1 MIEEDREVILAD
13 EVLIVRNSGEIPEI
27 ALHGS
32 LYYLTG
38 DEDGPRFCLQ
48 DHELQSLYDAALA
61 RAREIVLRDLD
72 PANRDLRLYRGVARA
87 IVNWR
92 RLQSFC
98 QRIHRDCS
106 GFRET
111 VARALLAFLHQEIKD
126 VTAGG
131 RPSSVNCSA
140 TDLHAFF
147 RDLHIPPAAL
157 PAGWQGLCRE

>member
-1 MIEEDREVILAD
+1 MVEDREVILAD

-32 LYYLTG
+32 LYYLTE
-38 DEDGPRFCLQ
+38 DEDGPRFRRLR

-72 PANRDLRLYRGVARA
+72 PANRDLRLYRGVART
-87 IVNWR
+87 IVNWW
-92 RLQSFC
+92 RLQNLC
-98 QRIHRDCS
+98 RRIQRDCPW
-106 GFRET
+106 FREVVT
-111 VARALLAFLHQEIKD
+111 SALLDFFHQEIKD
-126 VTAGG
+126 VTAGA

-140 TDLHAFF
+140 ADLHAFI
-147 RDLHIPPAAL
+147 RDLRIAPAAL